1 MKWALEEIN
10 MANRSTITIDSK
22 TAENILEEIEVMRKS
37 LETLRRKI
45 MTLLPSK
52 YGSDAWWEK
61 AEREADEDIKAGRYT
76 TYTNV
81 ENLIKDLHAG
91 R

>member
-1 MKWALEEIN
+1 MILKETN

-22 TAENILEEIEVMRKS
+22 TVENILKEIGAVGQS
-37 LETLRRKI
+37 LEVLRKKI
-45 MTLLPSK
+45 LKLLPAR

-61 AEREADEDIKAGRYT
+61 AEHEADEDIKAGRYT

>member
-1 MKWALEEIN
+1 
-10 MANRSTITIDSK
+10 MANRSTITIDTK
-22 TAENILEEIEVMRKS
+22 TAENILEEIEAVGQS
-37 LETLRRKI
+37 LEVLRKKI
-45 MTLLPSK
+45 LKLLPAK

-61 AEREADEDIKAGRYT
+61 AELEADEDIKAGRYT